1 VGDFI
6 HVDARAI
13 LSSTRARTIARPLP
27 SWVCAIPFSSRPT
40 TQRCW
45 RTEPGAEGQGTG
57 QETGRVEEYRKFG
70 LSLRESMNGVA
81 PVEWTHFIRA
91 PPVRLEYFK
100 LPRDLAA
107 LASSFGIAL
116 PAQVHGTAAVLTF
129 SIECADRLL
138 DAIPQ
143 ASRRARFSAS
153 VVSCLRGEGFF
164 NDDLTPELAGWL
176 AQLREAAERRRVHGA
191 FCQIVRELLANSE
204 VMRTTPRHGGFIECA
219 VREGRLMVEL
229 LLLILA
235 DVSTPP
241 VDCSCG
247 GFPSQPTWAT
257 SSGTPAGIFA
267 VAKWLS
273 GRRWPS
279 GATGLRNS
287 PTDFFPGNFIR
298 GPRAASRWGIQSL
311 FTELI
316 WFPIFQVALAL
327 KPRCCSSH
335 AALPN
340 RGLQLFLNCFHQL
353 FPGRC

>member
-1 VGDFI
+1 
-6 HVDARAI
+6 
-13 LSSTRARTIARPLP
+13 
-27 SWVCAIPFSSRPT
+27 
-40 TQRCW
+40 
-45 RTEPGAEGQGTG
+45 
-57 QETGRVEEYRKFG
+57 
-70 LSLRESMNGVA
+70 MNGVA
-81 PVEWTHFIRA
+81 ASRIDTLHPGA
-91 PPVRLEYFK
+91 SVRREYFK

-107 LASSFGIAL
+107 LTSSFGIAL
-116 PAQVHGTAAVLTF
+116 PSHIQRDAAVLTF

-176 AQLREAAERRRVHGA
+176 AQLREAAERRRVLGA

-241 VDCSCG
+241 FDCFMLRLSEPANLG
-247 GFPSQPTWAT
+247 DKLRDAGRDFRRGEMALRPTLTFRARLVYEILRRT
-257 SSGTPAGIFA
+257 FSLGILYAGH
-267 VAKWLS
+267 
-273 GRRWPS
+273 GR
-279 GATGLRNS
+279 LL
-287 PTDFFPGNFIR
+287 
-298 GPRAASRWGIQSL
+298 RWGIQSL

-316 WFPIFQVALAL
+316 WFRFSKAH
-327 KPRCCSSH
+327 SH
-335 AALPN
+335 
-340 RGLQLFLNCFHQL
+340 
-353 FPGRC
+353 

>member
-1 VGDFI
+1 
-6 HVDARAI
+6 
-13 LSSTRARTIARPLP
+13 
-27 SWVCAIPFSSRPT
+27 
-40 TQRCW
+40 
-45 RTEPGAEGQGTG
+45 
-57 QETGRVEEYRKFG
+57 
-70 LSLRESMNGVA
+70 MNGVA
-81 PVEWTHFIRA
+81 ASRIDTLHPGA
-91 PPVRLEYFK
+91 SVRCEYFK

-107 LASSFGIAL
+107 LTSSFGIAL
-116 PAQVHGTAAVLTF
+116 PSHVQRDAAVLTF

-176 AQLREAAERRRVHGA
+176 AQLREAAERRRVLGA

-241 VDCSCG
+241 FDCFMLRLSEPANLG
-247 GFPSQPTWAT
+247 DKLRDAGRDFRRGEMALRPTLTFRARLVYEILRRT
-257 SSGTPAGIFA
+257 FSLGILYAGH
-267 VAKWLS
+267 
-273 GRRWPS
+273 GR
-279 GATGLRNS
+279 LL
-287 PTDFFPGNFIR
+287 
-298 GPRAASRWGIQSL
+298 RWGIQSL

-316 WFPIFQVALAL
+316 WFRFSKAH
-327 KPRCCSSH
+327 SH
-335 AALPN
+335 
-340 RGLQLFLNCFHQL
+340 
-353 FPGRC
+353 

>member
-1 VGDFI
+1 
-6 HVDARAI
+6 
-13 LSSTRARTIARPLP
+13 
-27 SWVCAIPFSSRPT
+27 
-40 TQRCW
+40 
-45 RTEPGAEGQGTG
+45 
-57 QETGRVEEYRKFG
+57 
-70 LSLRESMNGVA
+70 MNGVA
-81 PVEWTHFIRA
+81 ASRIDTLHPGA
-91 PPVRLEYFK
+91 SVRREYFK

-107 LASSFGIAL
+107 LTSSFGIAL
-116 PAQVHGTAAVLTF
+116 PSHVQRDAAVLTF

-176 AQLREAAERRRVHGA
+176 AQLREAAERRRVLGA

-241 VDCSCG
+241 FDCFMLRLSEPANLG
-247 GFPSQPTWAT
+247 DKLRDAGRDFRRGEMALRPTLTFRARLVYEILRRT
-257 SSGTPAGIFA
+257 FSLGILYAGH
-267 VAKWLS
+267 
-273 GRRWPS
+273 GR
-279 GATGLRNS
+279 LL
-287 PTDFFPGNFIR
+287 
-298 GPRAASRWGIQSL
+298 RWGIQSL

-316 WFPIFQVALAL
+316 WFRFS
-327 KPRCCSSH
+327 KSH
-335 AALPN
+335 S
-340 RGLQLFLNCFHQL
+340 H
-353 FPGRC
+353 

>member
-1 VGDFI
+1 
-6 HVDARAI
+6 
-13 LSSTRARTIARPLP
+13 
-27 SWVCAIPFSSRPT
+27 
-40 TQRCW
+40 
-45 RTEPGAEGQGTG
+45 
-57 QETGRVEEYRKFG
+57 
-70 LSLRESMNGVA
+70 MNGVA
-81 PVEWTHFIRA
+81 ASRIDTLHPGA
-91 PPVRLEYFK
+91 SVRREYFK

-107 LASSFGIAL
+107 LTSSFGIAL
-116 PAQVHGTAAVLTF
+116 PSHVQRDAAVLTF

-176 AQLREAAERRRVHGA
+176 AQLREAAERRRVLGA

-241 VDCSCG
+241 FDCFMLRLSEPANLG
-247 GFPSQPTWAT
+247 DKLRDAGRDFRRGEMALRPTLTFRARLVYEILRRT
-257 SSGTPAGIFA
+257 FSLGILYAGH
-267 VAKWLS
+267 
-273 GRRWPS
+273 GR
-279 GATGLRNS
+279 LL
-287 PTDFFPGNFIR
+287 
-298 GPRAASRWGIQSL
+298 RWGIQSL

-316 WFPIFQVALAL
+316 WFRFSKAH
-327 KPRCCSSH
+327 SH
-335 AALPN
+335 
-340 RGLQLFLNCFHQL
+340 
-353 FPGRC
+353 

>member
-1 VGDFI
+1 
-6 HVDARAI
+6 
-13 LSSTRARTIARPLP
+13 
-27 SWVCAIPFSSRPT
+27 
-40 TQRCW
+40 
-45 RTEPGAEGQGTG
+45 
-57 QETGRVEEYRKFG
+57 
-70 LSLRESMNGVA
+70 MNGVA
-81 PVEWTHFIRA
+81 ASRIDTLHPGA
-91 PPVRLEYFK
+91 SVRREYFK

-107 LASSFGIAL
+107 LTSSFGIAL
-116 PAQVHGTAAVLTF
+116 PSHVQRDAAVLTF

-176 AQLREAAERRRVHGA
+176 AQLREAAERRRVLGA

-241 VDCSCG
+241 FDCFMRRLSEPANLG
-247 GFPSQPTWAT
+247 DKLRDAGRDFRRGEMALRPTLAFRARLVYEILRRT
-257 SSGTPAGIFA
+257 FSLGILYAGH
-267 VAKWLS
+267 
-273 GRRWPS
+273 GR
-279 GATGLRNS
+279 LL
-287 PTDFFPGNFIR
+287 
-298 GPRAASRWGIQSL
+298 RWGIQSL

-316 WFPIFQVALAL
+316 WFRFSKAH
-327 KPRCCSSH
+327 SH
-335 AALPN
+335 
-340 RGLQLFLNCFHQL
+340 
-353 FPGRC
+353 